1 MAAINIII
9 TDAGLAEVIN
19 AEQTGTAPVV
29 LTEVGLG
36 TGQYTPDASRTS
48 LVAEFKRLN
57 AIAGGSIGDNAL
69 HLTAQDSGSD
79 AYTVYEFGIYTS
91 SGTLFAVYSQPIPIL
106 QKASVAHA
114 LLAMDIVLT
123 NIDPDSVTV
132 GDTNFQLNG
141 ATTTKQGIVELATG
155 EEVIAGTD
163 GSRAV
168 TPSALSARTAT
179 TGRTGLVE
187 LATNAEAIA
196 GTDGSRAITPAAL
209 AAAFVREQL
218 ETGFQKVP
226 GGTLIQWGKALIAPD
241 GTTRIVFPQA
251 FPNACQYASALST
264 DAVQPSYSVASKSA
278 EAVNFKH
285 NGNGGVNSVWFA
297 VGY

>member
-19 AEQTGTAPVV
+19 AEQNGTAPVV

-36 TGQYTPDASRTS
+36 TGQYTPDASQTA
-48 LVAEFKRLN
+48 LTEEFKRLT
-57 AIAGGSIGDNAL
+57 AVAGGAIGDNAI
-69 HLTAQDSGSD
+69 HLTAQDAGTDS
-79 AYTVYEFGIYTS
+79 YTVYEFGIYTA
-91 SGTLFAVYSQPIPIL
+91 SGTLFAVFSQPVPIL
-106 QKASVAHA
+106 QKASAAHA

-155 EEVIAGTD
+155 EEVVAGAD
-163 GSRAV
+163 AFRAV
-168 TPSALSARTAT
+168 TPAALTARTST

-218 ETGFQKVP
+218 ETGFQKMP

-251 FPNACQYASALST
+251 FPNACQYASAVST
-264 DAVQPSYSVASKSA
+264 DGVQTAFSVASRSA
-278 EAVNFKH
+278 EAVNFRH

>member
-29 LTEVGLG
+29 LTEVALG
-36 TGQYTPDASRTS
+36 TGQYTPNSSQTALS
-48 LVAEFKRLN
+48 AEFKRLD
-57 AIAGGSIGDNAL
+57 AVAGGAIGDNAI
-69 HLTAQDSGSD
+69 HLTAQDSGND
-79 AYTVYEFGIYTS
+79 AYTVYEVGIFTS
-91 SGTLFAVYSQPIPIL
+91 SGTLFAVYSQPVPII
-106 QKASVAHA
+106 QKAAAAHA

-132 GDTNFQLNG
+132 GDTDFQLNG

-155 EEVIAGTD
+155 AEVIEGAD
-163 GSRAV
+163 AFRAV

-179 TGRTGLVE
+179 TVRTGLVE
-187 LATNAEAIA
+187 LATNAETIA
-196 GTDGSRAITPAAL
+196 GTDGTRAITPAAL

-218 ETGFQKVP
+218 ETGFQKLP
-226 GGTLIQWGKALIAPD
+226 GGTLIQWGKAFIAPD
-241 GTTRIVFPQA
+241 GTTRIAFPQA
-251 FPNACQYASALST
+251 FPTACQYASAVSI
-264 DAVQPSYSVASKSA
+264 DSVQPAFSVASKNA
-278 EAVNFKH
+278 ESIKFQH
-285 NGNGGVNSVWFA
+285 SGNGGVNAIWVA